1 MFKEFFKYK
10 LKFTKERN
18 LLLKLNNEL
27 RKLKYSVNNRKKI
40 ILESRQILL
49 IINQLEKADI
59 YWFIKEDIKKIK
71 RYIKKLRKNPKNKG
85 LVYFLTSVY
94 IVAPFTFE
102 ATGVIMFFRYMWRYF
117 FKKEWLYSFSKCKPA
132 FFASKQLS
140 PRFICYKMFLNT
152 IIFTLGFFF
161 TVWAKFRNFIA
172 NF

>member
-117 FKKEWLYSFSKCKPA
+117 FKKE
-132 FFASKQLS
+132 
-140 PRFICYKMFLNT
+140 
-152 IIFTLGFFF
+152 
-161 TVWAKFRNFIA
+161 
-172 NF
+172 